1 MVRPNLT
8 LEAEAGYVVYR
19 SWDFFDQHIN
29 PTSHPVPTCNSPFTP
44 GSDAH
49 KVRSIVTQARKMTGE
64 AEKSQHTWSKDRRDG

>member
-29 PTSHPVPTCNSPFTP
+29 PTVTLYLPATHLSRPVLMRT
-44 GSDAH
+44 
-49 KVRSIVTQARKMTGE
+49 
-64 AEKSQHTWSKDRRDG
+64 KSGLS